1 MAVGMG
7 RILGRFIA
15 FSSTLQRF
23 VPNGVILDLVATT
36 QGITNPTFGAAITIN
51 TSSETG
57 SLWQRIT
64 ANAATAPTIGAPST
78 TVSGQRLTIT
88 IRNAS
93 GGAMGATTF
102 NAIYRLGAAW
112 TNPANGF
119 SRTIEFMCDG
129 TNYVEIGR
137 TAADVA
143 N

>member
-7 RILGRFIA
+7 RILGTFRA
-15 FSSTLQRF
+15 FTATLQRF
-23 VPNGVILDLVATT
+23 VPNGVILDTVGLTSVFVA
-36 QGITNPTFGAAITIN
+36 PTFGAAITID
-51 TSSETG
+51 TSVATG

-102 NAIYRLGAAW
+102 NAIYKLGAAW

-119 SRTIEFMCDG
+119 SRSIEFMCDG
-129 TNYVEIGR
+129 TNFVEIGR